1 MTTIRILVIP
11 PGEAPYPEEIPHTLD
26 TLRSIVGGDIEVLY
40 PFKDPVGVVCHEFG
54 KYSDLPLNRA
64 LRDDSG
70 KIYDIIAGT
79 FIIIGLGIDD
89 FESLPE
95 EMLAKYEK
103 LFHNPETFM
112 KINGKLHAI
121 PYDPTTSE

>member
-1 MTTIRILVIP
+1 MSTIRILIIP
-11 PGEAPYPEEIPHTLD
+11 PGESPYPKEIPHTLD
-26 TLRSIVGGDIEVLY
+26 SLQSIVGGDIEVLY
-40 PFKDPVGVVCHEFG
+40 PFSDPVGVVCNEYGKLFG
-54 KYSDLPLNRA
+54 QPLNRA

-70 KIYDIIAGT
+70 RIYDIIAGT

-95 EMLAKYEK
+95 EMLAKYEN
-103 LFHNPETFM
+103 LFHNPETFV
-112 KINGKLHAI
+112 KTNGKLHAI

>member
-1 MTTIRILVIP
+1 MSTIRTLIIP
-11 PGEAPYPEEIPHTLD
+11 PGEVPYPKETPHTLD
-26 TLRSIVGGDIEVLY
+26 SLQNIVGGDIEVLY
-40 PFKDPVGVVCHEFG
+40 PFDDPVGVVCNEYGKLFG
-54 KYSDLPLNRA
+54 QPLNRA

-70 KIYDIIAGT
+70 RIYDIIAGT
-79 FIIIGLGIDD
+79 FIIIGMGIDD
-89 FESLPE
+89 FESLTE

-103 LFHNPETFM
+103 LFYNPETFV